1 VLALGVPVSLSIKFV
16 FERFDRIKNLSRI
29 LIYILSTLLLIAYY
43 FLLLPDFN
51 LVPMTRYIALS
62 IAFYFAALLIP
73 YFYERT
79 NFELYVIKL
88 ILRFFTTLIFS
99 IVLQLGISAILLT
112 IDSLL
117 GIQVYS
123 NLYLYIWFIIC
134 GIFAPTFF
142 LAGVPPNNLELEVED
157 YPKILK
163 ILLLYIVI
171 PLISVYTLILYLY
184 FAKVLITYKWPVGLV
199 GHLVLWY
206 SVISIFVIFLV
217 YPLIA
222 ESKWVKNFIFW
233 FPKLILPLII
243 MMFVSVGIRVS
254 AYGITEN
261 RYFVL
266 ALGLWALGIMLYWS
280 IARKNRNIVLPLSL
294 AVIVFLSVIGPWSAY
309 STSIFS
315 QNNRFKGILS
325 KYNMIKDNTIIKP
338 SSTIKAEDEKEIN
351 AILKYFNNSHSLMN
365 VKYLPKDFKLTEVK
379 NLFGFEYKD
388 DYYGPQDNVY
398 FSYSLNFV
406 SSPHNISG
414 FDYLF
419 NFRYPGN
426 TQNQSNQKIKAEFNR
441 ESQEFMMNYNGI
453 EIYKRSLS
461 DFAEELYEK
470 YGTTSDKTI
479 TSEEMTFVDEN
490 KDVKIKFLFI
500 NIYGNRNTAE
510 NKTTIENM
518 EFDVLV
524 DIKVENTI

>member
-1 VLALGVPVSLSIKFV
+1 
-16 FERFDRIKNLSRI
+16 
-29 LIYILSTLLLIAYY
+29 
-43 FLLLPDFN
+43 
-51 LVPMTRYIALS
+51 MTRYIALS